1 MVLRREHLGF
11 TSLMAYLVPSAQ
23 LAEEGEHVAFY
34 PLFVGWFFR
43 ILWFS
48 CSQTEN
54 VLLQGGG
61 GHGM

>member
-23 LAEEGEHVAFY
+23 LAEEAVAFY